1 MFKLLLKVYMSIDN
15 EWLQFKDNQNSNI
28 KSQVELSPSKEKNS
42 PRKAPECS
50 DIYISTQT
58 KIAYLNQKIDLYK
71 VFWLLP
77 VIDYFSPKNGIIKKS
92 IKTNTNSQEETDI
105 LDKIILKQKN
115 VFVTKLSYIKNS
127 KKFKDVKKI
136 DIGLCEKDIVS
147 YRKKKKGAFYNCFAL
162 ILRIFYKERFREVH
176 VKIFNTGKL
185 EIPGIQYDELLTV
198 TLDNLIT
205 IIQPFIDTKV
215 SYNADDV
222 DTVLIN
228 SNFTCRYYLD
238 RFKLFQ
244 KLKYDYNIQASY
256 DPCSYPGIQCLF
268 YYNLKNKEHDGIHI
282 KGDDDEGDEDDGD
295 EDEGDEDKKSGWRK
309 ISFMIFRTG
318 SVLIVGNCNKYILNV
333 TYEFIK
339 KILKKEF
346 YDIFVSINTTHKKKP
361 SKKLRKKIIKLDITD
376 PDITDPDITDPDI
389 VDTDS
394 VDTDSVDQPS
404 DNV

>member
-1 MFKLLLKVYMSIDN
+1 MSIDN
-15 EWLQFKDNQNSNI
+15 EWLHFKDNQNSNI
-28 KSQVELSPSKEKNS
+28 KSKVELSPPKEKIS
-42 PRKAPECS
+42 HIKAPECS

-92 IKTNTNSQEETDI
+92 IKTNSNSQEETDI
-105 LDKIILKQKN
+105 LDKIVSKQKN

-162 ILRIFYKERFREVH
+162 ILRIFYRDRFREVH

-346 YDIFVSINTTHKKKP
+346 YDIFVSINTTQKKKP

-389 VDTDS
+389 TDP
-394 VDTDSVDQPS
+394 DITDPS
-404 DNV
+404 LNIE

>member
-282 KGDDDEGDEDDGD
+282 KGDEDDGDDDEGDEDD
-295 EDEGDEDKKSGWRK
+295 GDEDKKSGWRK

-389 VDTDS
+389 TD
-394 VDTDSVDQPS
+394 PS
-404 DNV
+404 LNIE

>member
-15 EWLQFKDNQNSNI
+15 EWLHFKDNQNSNI

-346 YDIFVSINTTHKKKP
+346 YDIFVSINTTQKKKP

-389 VDTDS
+389 TDP
-394 VDTDSVDQPS
+394 DITDPS
-404 DNV
+404 LNIE